1 MVNWWRYK
9 LEDLNSPEA
18 FEKITKSIQEH
29 MTRNINNSIL
39 GISSLD
45 NKIPSQ
51 TTVTQKDVE
60 DIIEKMVNAY
70 EKMPP
75 THTFS
80 SFVYKDKIV
89 NRTWKER
96 LFTLPWKPWTKTKI
110 IKEPA
115 IYETPY
121 GIVAHTCF
129 QRELENIK

>member
-9 LEDLNSPEA
+9 LEESDISNALHKKIVKGINDSILFGA
-18 FEKITKSIQEH
+18 SSFSKNEKI
-29 MTRNINNSIL
+29 
-39 GISSLD
+39 ISTITL
-45 NKIPSQ
+45 Q
-51 TTVTQKDVE
+51 DVE
-60 DIIEKMVNAY
+60 DVIDKTVNAY
-70 EKMPP
+70 DKIPP

-96 LFTLPWKPWTKTKI
+96 LFTLPWKPWAKTKV

-129 QRELENIK
+129 QRELERDTSCQL

>member
-1 MVNWWRYK
+1 